1 MDARSIARPYA
12 KAAFEYACQN
22 QQLANWSV
30 ALSILAK
37 VTADEKVIALLKNPQ
52 VDSKK
57 LSNMMI
63 EAMNQGFLDDT
74 LKNLLGLLAVK
85 QRLILLP
92 EIFQLFEEYR
102 SAYEKTVQAEII
114 SAWPV
119 SIEQQDKLATAL
131 KIRLQRNVMINNEI
145 DPTLLGGAMIKV
157 GDLVIDDSAKNTF
170 SKLLNY
176 LSAP

>member
-12 KAAFEYACQN
+12 KAAFEYACQSK
-22 QQLANWSV
+22 QLANWSV

-37 VTADEKVIALLKNPQ
+37 VTADPKVIALLKNPQ

-57 LSNMMI
+57 LGDI
-63 EAMNQGFLDDT
+63 LIDAMNQGFLDDI
-74 LKNLLGLLAVK
+74 LKNLLGLLAIK

-92 EIFQLFEEYR
+92 ELFQLFEEYR
-102 SAYEKTVQAEII
+102 SNYEKTVQAQII
-114 SAWPV
+114 SAYPI
-119 SIEQQDKLATAL
+119 SIEQQEKLATAL
-131 KIRLQRNVMINNEI
+131 KIRLQRNIIINHKINP
-145 DPTLLGGAMIKV
+145 DLLGGAIIKV
-157 GDLVIDDSAKNTF
+157 GDLVIDGSVKNTF